1 MKIESGCLIY
11 TAGNR
16 KKVCSFQ
23 GDLDDEEVEIHYTTS
38 QVEGGQRIGL
48 KIVPKKAIKINRLY
62 LDTDLHLSQEDT
74 IFLNGYQSWT
84 ESREFNPG
92 EGIPRLNRI
101 ARLMLERYGDYGF
114 YRPRGRVLQSWT
126 YTYIRN
132 RNGIDFAGSLSES
145 FVRAVE
151 VMYAVKGRVILSGMG
166 KSGHIAAKIT
176 ATLASTGTPAQF
188 VHPAEASHGDLGM
201 ITPDDVVI
209 VLSNSGETSELSDII
224 HHTRRFQI
232 PLIGVASRPESTLLK
247 AADIALVLPN
257 APEACAIGMA
267 PTTSTTMTL
276 ALGDALAVAIMEK
289 RGFQRTDFK
298 TFHPGGKLG
307 AQLLPVSALM
317 HSGAALPL
325 VSEQTPMSEALLE
338 ITAKSFGVVGI
349 TDTNGKLAGII
360 TDGDLRR
367 HMADGLLGQAAGTIM
382 TTRPRTIDADA
393 LLSEALRRMT
403 ADSPKV
409 TAIFAMRGIAPVGI
423 VHLHDCLRAGVA

>member
-1 MKIESGCLIY
+1 MTLSPP
-11 TAGNR
+11 
-16 KKVCSFQ
+16 S
-23 GDLDDEEVEIHYTTS
+23 EINSRTEILATGAR
-38 QVEGGQRIGL
+38 VMRTEGEAL
-48 KIVPKKAIKINRLY
+48 L
-62 LDTDLHLSQEDT
+62 L
-74 IFLNGYQSWT
+74 
-84 ESREFNPG
+84 
-92 EGIPRLNRI
+92 
-101 ARLMLERYGDYGF
+101 
-114 YRPRGRVLQSWT
+114 
-126 YTYIRN
+126 
-132 RNGIDFAGSLSES
+132 FAGSLSES

-201 ITPDDVVI
+201 ITPDDVVV

-232 PLIGVASRPESTLLK
+232 PLIGVASRPDSTLLK

-289 RGFQRTDFK
+289 RGFQPTDFK

-307 AQLLPVSALM
+307 AQLLPVSGLM
-317 HSGAALPL
+317 HTGEALPL
-325 VSEQTPMSEALLE
+325 VTEQTPMGEALLVM
-338 ITAKSFGVVGI
+338 TAKSFGVVGI
-349 TDTNGKLAGII
+349 TDANRKLTGII

-367 HMADGLLGQAAGTIM
+367 NMTGLMDKTAKQVMHAG
-382 TTRPRTIDADA
+382 PRTIRPDA
-393 LLSEALRRMT
+393 LAAEALGIMNDKKIT
-403 ADSPKV
+403 CL
-409 TAIFAMRGIAPVGI
+409 FAVDDHNKPVGLI
-423 VHLHDCLRAGVA
+423 HIHDCLRAGVA